1 MSGRLIA
8 ILVSLAMLT
17 SAALALTITRSKFVS
32 PNHIYTTTAD
42 FDQAFNEFVTA
53 VDPAS
58 IATDREKIRRAGL
71 ERLNL
76 E

>member
-8 ILVSLAMLT
+8 ILVSLATLT
-17 SAALALTITRSKFVS
+17 SAAFALTLSRSTFLTS
-32 PNHIYTTTAD
+32 DRIYSTSVD
-42 FDQAFNEFVTA
+42 FDQAFSQFVTA
-53 VDPAS
+53 VDPET
-58 IATDREKIRRAGL
+58 IAAKREKSRKAGL